1 MAARMT
7 GPELAL
13 FIDELR
19 VLLDDG
25 DLAALG
31 SVALRGESWDLDP
44 SRELPG
50 GFAVDERVQTIVTAR
65 FRTSSACHQGRGGS
79 GRGRSAPVR
88 EEAEPNTQGT
98 EDEVH

>member
-13 FIDELR
+13 FIDQLR

-31 SVALRGESWDLDP
+31 SVALRGES
-44 SRELPG
+44 
-50 GFAVDERVQTIVTAR
+50 
-65 FRTSSACHQGRGGS
+65 
-79 GRGRSAPVR
+79 
-88 EEAEPNTQGT
+88 
-98 EDEVH
+98 